1 MDNTERQPWQGHRK
15 GSAGYRRIL
24 LALLLAGIATFAQL
38 YSVQG
43 ILPLLARDLRITA
56 AEAGLTISAA
66 TIGLALAVL
75 PWSFVAD
82 RYGRVR
88 TMGAAIVAATVLGL
102 AAPLAPTFPTLLILR
117 VAEGIA
123 LAGVPASAIAYL
135 NEEISRLSA
144 AVAAGAYVAGTT
156 LGGLLG
162 RLLAGPLA
170 DLAGWRVAAMSV
182 SAVAAVAAAGFL
194 LLAPPTR
201 GFRPVRAGNFPLL
214 LARLLPQLRDRRL
227 LGLYAQAFLLMG
239 SFVSAYNYLGFR
251 LEAPPY
257 LLPATAVALIFLA
270 YLAGTVSSRS
280 AAGLSATL
288 GRRRVLLGS
297 ILLMLAGL
305 AATLAPAL
313 PVILAGLT
321 VFTAGFFGAHSIA
334 SGWTGSL
341 AVSGRAQAASLYNLS
356 YYAGSSIL
364 GWAAGLVF
372 QQAAWAGLVLALAVV
387 CLVSAVLAMALLP
400 QGTADRTSAGIRTG

>member
-1 MDNTERQPWQGHRK
+1 VEHSERQPWQGHPK

-43 ILPLLARDLRITA
+43 ILPLLARDLRVSA
-56 AEAGLTISAA
+56 AEAGLAISAA

-88 TMGAAIVAATVLGL
+88 IMGTAILAATILGL
-102 AAPLAPTFPTLLILR
+102 AAPLAPTFGLFLVLR
-117 VAEGIA
+117 FAEGAA

-135 NEEISRLSA
+135 NEEIARLSA

-170 DLAGWRVAAMSV
+170 DWAGWRVAAMSV
-182 SAVAAVAAAGFL
+182 SAVAAAAAVGFL
-194 LLAPPTR
+194 LLAPPPR
-201 GFRPVRAGNFPLL
+201 GFRPIRAGSFGSMLG
-214 LARLLPQLRDRRL
+214 RLVLQLRDRRL

-270 YLAGTVSSRS
+270 YLAGTVSSRWAAELS
-280 AAGLSATL
+280 AAL

-297 ILLMLAGL
+297 IVLMLAGL
-305 AATLAPAL
+305 AGTLAPAL
-313 PVILAGLT
+313 PIILAGLT

-372 QQAAWAGLVLALAVV
+372 QQAAWTGLVVSLAAICLTSAVVALAV
-387 CLVSAVLAMALLP
+387 LP
-400 QGTADRTSAGIRTG
+400 AGAPPAGGTAPRR